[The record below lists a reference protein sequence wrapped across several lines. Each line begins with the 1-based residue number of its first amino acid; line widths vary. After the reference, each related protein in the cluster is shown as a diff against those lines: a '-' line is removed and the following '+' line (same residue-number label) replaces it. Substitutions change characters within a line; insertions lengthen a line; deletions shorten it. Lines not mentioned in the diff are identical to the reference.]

1 MNIQVTSETFFPSQ
15 YLTDNVF
22 SFYTHFFFFAKHNIK
37 LIQNT
42 FLNEVDDEW
51 FKNDF
56 LLLFQSKFTELTHTS
71 CRMIEQDLK

>member
-1 MNIQVTSETFFPSQ
+1 MNIQVTSETFF
-15 YLTDNVF
+15 LHNIWLIMF
-22 SFYTHFFFFAKHNIK
+22 FFFYTHFFFFAKVNIK
-37 LIQNT
+37 LIQNI